1 MDKERAC
8 EILGI
13 SLDHKENAKR
23 AYLRLSKE
31 KHPDLGGD
39 PDEFLRLHEAYRTI
53 VEMERPDSFRT
64 DRVEFNVK
72 VSLEE
77 AVFGV
82 TVQTHIRPQTA
93 STTSLPEAGKS
104 AVYLDM
110 LTVTETIP
118 PMALLKEPIVKA
130 YPGKLIGGSER
141 ELVVCY
147 SLREH
152 ERYRLC
158 KDKSRALLSVEQSI
172 PVLVALHGGVVEV
185 ETMFGPRK
193 LNIRAGTGMGDSYVI
208 KNHGPLG
215 GLEVVITGMEM
226 PVVDDPST
234 LEVDELRQREVDEED
249 RILEGNAA
257 AAEEIRRRG
266 PSSTSPR

>member
-13 SLDHKENAKR
+13 SLDHKENAKK

-31 KHPDLGGD
+31 KHPDRGGD
-39 PDEFLRLHEAYRTI
+39 PEEFLLIHAAYRTI
-53 VEMERPDSFRT
+53 VEMEKPDSFRT
-64 DRVEFNVK
+64 DKVEFNVK

-110 LTVTETIP
+110 LTVTETLP
-118 PMALLKEPIVKA
+118 PMALLKEPLVKV
-130 YPGKLIGGSER
+130 YPGKLVGGSER

-158 KDKSRALLSVEQSI
+158 RDRSRALLSVEQSI

-193 LNIRAGTGMGDSYVI
+193 LNVRAGTNIGDAYII
-208 KNHGPLG
+208 KNHGQLG
-215 GLEVVITGMEM
+215 GLEVVISGMEM
-226 PVVDDPST
+226 PIVDDPST

-257 AAEEIRRRG
+257 AAEEIRSRG
-266 PSSTSPR
+266 PSSASSP